1 MKTDIEIVT
10 GFIGSGKTKFINAL
24 LESTLSKNE
33 KVIVVQLETGETEI
47 ERKFKEDNR
56 VKFTTLAYGEFS
68 EKRFIHM
75 LKRIIPHRVIIE
87 FNGTE
92 DINELLELLH
102 SKEIRKSSKLTT
114 TYFISEAA
122 TLQSYLSNMGR
133 FLLPCMQ
140 LSNLIVINNTESME
154 DTSVAKV
161 KEFIKEYKEF
171 VPVLE
176 VKDIKDIKETVK
188 YNKLFHSGIL
198 KTCDVFLKDLFK

>member
-47 ERKFKEDNR
+47 ERKFKEDSR
-56 VKFTTLAYGEFS
+56 VRFTTLTYGEFS
-68 EKRFIHM
+68 EKRFSHI
-75 LKRIIPHRVIIE
+75 LQRVAPHRVIIE

-92 DINELLELLH
+92 DINELLEVIH
-102 SKEIRKSSKLTT
+102 CKEIRKFSKLTS

-133 FLLPCMQ
+133 FLIPCIQ
-140 LSNLIVINNTESME
+140 LSNLVVINNTKCME
-154 DTSVAKV
+154 DTSIGKV

-188 YNKLFHSGIL
+188 YSKLFHRGIL
-198 KTCDVFLKDLFK
+198 KTCDVFLKDLLK